1 MGLRAYLLDTNIII
15 HALQGDDVVL
25 AKLAGHDGEVMISA
39 LTLVELQRGLH
50 KDPAFTLKRSRRLAL
65 LTESIPILSFDEAAA
80 EAYGRIIA
88 ELGWVRAR
96 DYDRMLA
103 AHAVRVKAVL
113 VTNNLAD
120 FRDIPSLSLESWR

>member
-1 MGLRAYLLDTNIII
+1 MAYLLDTNIII

-25 AKLAGHDGEVMISA
+25 AKLAEHDGEILMSA

-50 KDPAFTLKRSRRLAL
+50 KDSTLTSERSRRLAL

-80 EAYGRIIA
+80 EVYGRIIA

-103 AHAVRVKAVL
+103 AHAIRVKAVL

-120 FRDIPSLSLESWR
+120 FCDIPGLSFESWR